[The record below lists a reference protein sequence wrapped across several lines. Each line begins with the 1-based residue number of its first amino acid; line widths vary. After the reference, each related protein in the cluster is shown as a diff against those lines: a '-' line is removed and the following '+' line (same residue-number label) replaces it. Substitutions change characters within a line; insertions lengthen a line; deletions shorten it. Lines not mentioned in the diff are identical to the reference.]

1 MEWEV
6 FTLEDERLKILGQE
20 ISSDI
25 GRRILAILKERLMS
39 PNDLAKELDIP
50 ITTIVFHIDK
60 LQSAGLIRPVAKMA
74 GKRGQKTLYT
84 LASSAFIIMT
94 SSEERDK
101 IYEALRTVTAA
112 PKEIVVRSAIIG
124 LLIGIL
130 MLFPWYLFTMNLYSK
145 QAPELSPSNL
155 TQNATGPLIKG
166 MRYPNESI
174 AEISS
179 YEGQWDPLPFLILGI
194 SASIVS
200 ATIASF
206 IITRKSRKS
215 EKSEL

>member
-25 GRRILAILKERLMS
+25 GRRILALLKERLMS
-39 PNDLAKELDIP
+39 PNDLAKELGLP
-50 ITTIVFHIDK
+50 ITTVIFHIEK
-60 LQSAGLIRPVAKMA
+60 LQNAGLIRPVARIS

-94 SSEERDK
+94 SSEERDR
-101 IYEALRTVTAA
+101 IYEALRMVTAA
-112 PKEIVVRSAIIG
+112 PKEILVKGALIG
-124 LLIGIL
+124 LLIGVL
-130 MLFPWYLFTMNLYSK
+130 MLFPWYLFTMNTYSE
-145 QAPELSPSNL
+145 QIPELSPSYS

-166 MRYPNESI
+166 LRYPNESI
-174 AEISS
+174 AEVSR
-179 YEGQWDPLPFLILGI
+179 YEDRSALIFIILGI

-200 ATIASF
+200 AVVTSF
-206 IITRKSRKS
+206 MISRKSRKY

>member
-1 MEWEV
+1 MEWEI

-25 GRRILAILKERLMS
+25 GRRILALLKERLMS
-39 PNDLAKELDIP
+39 PNDLAKELGLP
-50 ITTIVFHIDK
+50 ITTVIFHIDK

-101 IYEALRTVTAA
+101 IYEALRMIRAA
-112 PKEIVVRSAIIG
+112 PKEVLVRSAIIG

-130 MLFPWYLFTMNLYSK
+130 MLFPWYLFTTNLYSK
-145 QAPELSPSNL
+145 HAPELSPTNL

-174 AEISS
+174 AEVSS
-179 YEGQWDPLPFLILGI
+179 HGGQWDPLPFLILGI
-194 SASIVS
+194 SASIAS
-200 ATIASF
+200 A
-206 IITRKSRKS
+206 IITSLMIARKSRKS
-215 EKSEL
+215 ERL

>member
-1 MEWEV
+1 MEWEI

-25 GRRILAILKERLMS
+25 GRRILALLKERLMS
-39 PNDLAKELDIP
+39 PNDLAKELDLP
-50 ITTIVFHIDK
+50 ITTVIFHIDK

-101 IYEALRTVTAA
+101 IYEALRTIRTA
-112 PKEIVVRSAIIG
+112 PKEILVRSAIIG

-130 MLFPWYLFTMNLYSK
+130 MLFPWYMFTMNLYSK
-145 QAPELSPSNL
+145 QVPELSPTNI
-155 TQNATGPLIKG
+155 TQNVTGPLIKG

-174 AEISS
+174 AEAGS
-179 YEGQWDPLPFLILGI
+179 YEGKLNPLMFLALGI

-200 ATIASF
+200 ATVASLMIA
-206 IITRKSRKS
+206 RKSRKS
-215 EKSEL
+215 GKL